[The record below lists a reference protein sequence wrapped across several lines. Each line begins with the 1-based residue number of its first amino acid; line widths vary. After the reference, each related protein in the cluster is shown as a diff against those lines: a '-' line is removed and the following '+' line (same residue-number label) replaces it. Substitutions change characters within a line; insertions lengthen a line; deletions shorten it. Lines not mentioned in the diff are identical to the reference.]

1 MPTDSVESSRPKPE
15 TARDIAESVLRWFAV
30 IGAAINKT
38 TKYFLR
44 PEHPASAERRAKGAA
59 VEAGAV
65 VRIIENPDAKPMPTN
80 SFTAPVIADV
90 KVGPDA
96 GINRVAHVVPDQQE
110 IERRRN
116 LVRVLFND
124 FWNGAYEKPV
134 AFVDR
139 LDQAEDYLNECLAA
153 SGEFWRLDAKTR
165 VMLGLP
171 PRSNSFD
178 NGKNH
183 AAHR

>member
-1 MPTDSVESSRPKPE
+1 VHP
-15 TARDIAESVLRWFAV
+15 VLRWLAV

-44 PEHPASAERRAKGAA
+44 PEHPASAERRAKSTA

-65 VRIIENPDAKPMPTN
+65 VFATENPDAKPTPTK
-80 SFTAPVIADV
+80 SFTAPVTADV
-90 KVGPDA
+90 NVGPDV

-124 FWNGAYEKPV
+124 FWNGP
-134 AFVDR
+134 
-139 LDQAEDYLNECLAA
+139 L
-153 SGEFWRLDAKTR
+153 
-165 VMLGLP
+165 
-171 PRSNSFD
+171 
-178 NGKNH
+178 
-183 AAHR
+183 

>member
-1 MPTDSVESSRPKPE
+1 MPTNSAQSSRPKPE
-15 TARDIAESVLRWFAV
+15 TAGDIAESVLRWFAV

-44 PEHPASAERRAKGAA
+44 PEQPASAERRAKNAA
-59 VEAGAV
+59 VAAAAV
-65 VRIIENPDAKPMPTN
+65 ACATENPRAKPTPTK
-80 SFTAPVIADV
+80 SFTAPVAAGV
-90 KVGPDA
+90 NVGPDA
-96 GINRVAHVVPDQQE
+96 GVNRVAHVVPDQQE

-134 AFVDR
+134 AFVNR

-153 SGEFWRLDAKTR
+153 RGEFWRLDANTR

-171 PRSNSFD
+171 PRSNSSD

-183 AAHR
+183 TAHR

>member
-1 MPTDSVESSRPKPE
+1 MPTDSAESSRSTPE
-15 TARDIAESVLRWFAV
+15 TARDPAESVLRWFAV

-38 TKYFLR
+38 ARYFLR
-44 PEHPASAERRAKGAA
+44 PEHPASAQRRAQNAA
-59 VEAGAV
+59 VETGAV
-65 VRIIENPDAKPMPTN
+65 ACATENPDAKPTPTK
-80 SFTAPVIADV
+80 SFTAPVTADV
-90 KVGPDA
+90 SVGRDA
-96 GINRVAHVVPDQQE
+96 GINRIAHVVPDQQE

-116 LVRVLFND
+116 LVRVLFNG

-153 SGEFWRLDAKTR
+153 NGEFWRLDANTR

-171 PRSNSFD
+171 PRSNSSD
-178 NGKNH
+178 KGKNH
-183 AAHR
+183 TAHR

>member
-1 MPTDSVESSRPKPE
+1 
-15 TARDIAESVLRWFAV
+15 
-30 IGAAINKT
+30 
-38 TKYFLR
+38 
-44 PEHPASAERRAKGAA
+44 
-59 VEAGAV
+59 
-65 VRIIENPDAKPMPTN
+65 
-80 SFTAPVIADV
+80 V

-96 GINRVAHVVPDQQE
+96 PIALDQEE
-110 IERRRN
+110 IQRRRN
-116 LVRVLFND
+116 LVRTLFND

-171 PRSNSFD
+171 PRSNPILPRLRKPRLGSRRRSSLTRIMP
-178 NGKNH
+178 KS
-183 AAHR
+183 AAYTGLA